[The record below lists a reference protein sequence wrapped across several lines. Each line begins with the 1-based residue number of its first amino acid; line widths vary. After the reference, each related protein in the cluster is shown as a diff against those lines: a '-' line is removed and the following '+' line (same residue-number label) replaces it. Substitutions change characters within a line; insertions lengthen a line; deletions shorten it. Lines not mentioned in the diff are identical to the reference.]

1 MKRKTSVRLR
11 HGLLL
16 AIVLTISGVAY
27 KAAQEGPARN
37 KPSTAPAAAAA
48 RADRLNPMNAPEDLF
63 WPLPASAK
71 QYGSIDGRH
80 IKTYVEELAAI
91 ARKSRDTG
99 HQFWGRIAGMD
110 SADETQN
117 WIESKLRKAGLE
129 VRLDEFVLS
138 PQKIPRSWEVN
149 VKGSDGKTLK
159 LTSAY
164 PSPLG
169 CCNNFTPVT
178 PDSGAELE
186 IKWVGLGM
194 ASDFLKAG
202 DVRGKAVFIFAYE
215 VQGGFSQSTIFFG
228 TARRA
233 IEAGAAALV
242 VVMPLPGNMSQVLPM
257 VGVGTPAGSKP
268 IPMFSIGNKDGLAV
282 ETLVA
287 SSMAAGSK
295 PPTVQMRLT
304 VDTVTNRKLAN
315 VVGMLP
321 GQTDEYEIVTTH
333 SDGFFEGANDNA
345 AGTASLVALA
355 EYFAKIPK
363 QQRRRTMYFIGTQ
376 SHHGGSQGDTLI
388 HDSMKD
394 ILAKTAVIINP
405 EHVSVMQP
413 YDHRGTNRE
422 EKFYRSNTLGA
433 SLFGVYGSDRLARLI
448 IDDFALFG
456 VPTEL
461 DPFNVPGTLG
471 HYQYDAPSLFL
482 QNKGTYYHLSA
493 DSTDIVPAAGLEGA
507 TRALAKIL
515 DDVNQVDLKDLRSK
529 EAPPPARR

>member
-1 MKRKTSVRLR
+1 
-11 HGLLL
+11 
-16 AIVLTISGVAY
+16 
-27 KAAQEGPARN
+27 
-37 KPSTAPAAAAA
+37 
-48 RADRLNPMNAPEDLF
+48 MNAPDDLF
-63 WPLPASAK
+63 WPLPASATA
-71 QYGSIDGRH
+71 YGSIDGRH

-91 ARKSRDTG
+91 ARKRRDTG
-99 HQFWGRIAGMD
+99 NQFWGRIAGTD
-110 SADETQN
+110 SADETGR
-117 WIESKLRKAGLE
+117 WIEEKLKKAGLE
-129 VRLDEFVLS
+129 VRLDEFVL
-138 PQKIPRSWEVN
+138 PVQKIPRSWEVN
-149 VKGSDGKTLK
+149 VKGPDGKILK

-186 IKWVGLGM
+186 MKWVGLGM
-194 ASDFLKAG
+194 ASDFIKAG
-202 DVRGKAVFIFAYE
+202 DVRGKAVFVYAYE
-215 VQGGFSQSTIFFG
+215 VQGGFSQSTIFLG

-233 IEAGAAALV
+233 IEQGAAALV

-257 VGVGTPAGSKP
+257 VGIGTPAGSKP

-282 ETLVA
+282 EALVA
-287 SSMAAGSK
+287 SSMSAGGK
-295 PPTVQMRLT
+295 APTVQMRLT
-304 VDTVTNRKLAN
+304 VDTVTNRKSSN
-315 VVGMLP
+315 VVGILP

-345 AGTASLVALA
+345 AGTAALVGLA
-355 EYFAKIPK
+355 EYFAKVPK

-376 SHHGGSQGDTLI
+376 SHHGGSQGDILI

-394 ILAKTAVIINP
+394 VLAKTAIIINP

-413 YDHRGTNRE
+413 YDHRNANRE
-422 EKFYRSNTLGA
+422 EKFYRSNALGA
-433 SLFGVYGSDRLARLI
+433 SLFGVNGSNTLAKLVI
-448 IDDFALFG
+448 GDFALFG
-456 VPTEL
+456 VPTET

-471 HYQYDAPSLFL
+471 HYQFDAPSLFL

-515 DDVNQVDLKDLRSK
+515 DDVNKHDLKDLR
-529 EAPPPARR
+529 PASEQAKAAQR